1 MPRQR
6 ALVDWIQGMGLPTP
20 YYRTQFGAAFLGNSN
35 DLLSCLPAESVDLI
49 VTSPP
54 FALRRKKEYGNVPA
68 GEYVAWF
75 RGFSRQF
82 QRVLKEKGS
91 LVIDIGGSW
100 NAGEPTRSLY
110 QYELLLDLAK
120 LGFKL
125 CQDFFWFNPS
135 RLPSPAEWVNVRR
148 IRVKD
153 AVDPIWWMSK
163 SAYPNAN
170 NRRVLGE
177 YSESMVQLIRN
188 GYKAKLRPSGW
199 DISSKFQKDNG
210 GAIPP
215 NLIQIANTESNS
227 WYLRACARAGVKP
240 HPARF
245 PAKLPRFF
253 IDFLSEPGDVVLDPF
268 AGSNVSG
275 EAAEEARRRWVAFE
289 LVEDYLIGSRF
300 RFERPRALD
309 SSQVRSKRAQLK
321 LGQATLT
328 GASSKAGPS
337 PA

>member
-1 MPRQR
+1 MPRQHP
-6 ALVDWIQGMGLPTP
+6 LVDWVQELGLPDP
-20 YYRTQFGAAFLGNSN
+20 YYRTPFGAALLGDSQ
-35 DLLSCLPAESVDLI
+35 DLLASLPGESIDLI

-54 FALRRKKEYGNVPA
+54 FALRRKKAYGNVSA
-68 GEYVAWF
+68 DEYVAWF
-75 RGFSRQF
+75 RTFSRQF
-82 QRVLKEKGS
+82 HRLLKEKGS

-125 CQDFFWFNPS
+125 CQDFFWYNPS

-163 SAYPNAN
+163 SAFPNAN

-177 YSESMVQLIRN
+177 YSESMVQLIKN
-188 GYKAKLRPSGW
+188 GYKAKMRPSGW
-199 DISSKFQKDNG
+199 DISSKFQRDNG

-215 NLIQIANTESNS
+215 NLIEIANTESNS
-227 WYLRACARAGVKP
+227 YYLRACAQSGVKP

-253 IDFLSEPGDVVLDPF
+253 IDFLTDPGDLVLDPF
-268 AGSNVSG
+268 AGSNVTG
-275 EAAEEARRRWVAFE
+275 EAAEAARRRWIAFE
-289 LVEDYLIGSRF
+289 LVEEYLQGSRF
-300 RFERPRALD
+300 RFERPNALEGAKHPTE
-309 SSQVRSKRAQLK
+309 VAQLK
-321 LGQATLT
+321 LGQSTLT
-328 GASSKAGPS
+328 SHREGTSSSSA
-337 PA
+337 